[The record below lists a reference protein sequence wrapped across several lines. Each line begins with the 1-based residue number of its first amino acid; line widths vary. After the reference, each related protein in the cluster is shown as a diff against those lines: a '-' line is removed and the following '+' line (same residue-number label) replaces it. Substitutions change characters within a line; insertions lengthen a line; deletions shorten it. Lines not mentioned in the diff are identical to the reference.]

1 MKCGTEIG
9 LGGRHVKKKKFRQ
22 TYGEGWKDR
31 EEISTRVWIKITL
44 VIWWQKAW
52 RQLCHLG

>member
-9 LGGRHVKKKKFRQ
+9 LGGRHVKISLGRLMVKAGK
-22 TYGEGWKDR
+22 T
-31 EEISTRVWIKITL
+31 EEMSTRVWIKINL

-52 RQLCHLG
+52 QQLCHLG

>member
-1 MKCGTEIG
+1 M
-9 LGGRHVKKKKFRQ
+9 LKKKFRK

-52 RQLCHLG
+52 QQLCHLG